1 MKSFHTHNS
10 HIPTEY
16 EFKHSKWIKKMLRA
30 YWIVVLTHVVI
41 QIGCFLFL
49 DYDRTPEDFIIH
61 VLVWPTS
68 ASALAILVASW
79 VERRFSSFSFYS
91 MSMASTVIAW
101 TIIHV
106 NYDIR
111 IILAICL
118 LPIFASVLF
127 FNKKRVWAVC
137 LMQMIGYVIVL
148 FDPAYRLYLS
158 SFDMVSIPAFLIVGT
173 YVAQLIVISGVEVLD
188 DLQASMLAKQDLI
201 VRNAI
206 MSKQSKTDGLTNLY
220 NQSSFKDYYEKA
232 FEYAKNGMSLHL
244 ALIDIDNFK
253 SINDT
258 YGHRVGDVILE
269 RVSLVIQENVTSSD
283 IAARY
288 GGEEF
293 ALLMFEQSFE
303 QAYALVEQIRKK
315 IARLVH
321 PELEG
326 AYITV
331 SVGLQSYS
339 PNLSKDKLFE
349 EVDAC
354 LYTAKRTGK
363 NKTITSLESSIIV

>member
-1 MKSFHTHNS
+1 MKSPHSHSN

-30 YWIVVLTHVVI
+30 YWVVVLTHVVI

-49 DYDRTPEDFIIH
+49 DYDRTPEDFMIH
-61 VLVWPTS
+61 VLFLPTL
-68 ASALAILVASW
+68 ASAFAILIASW
-79 VERRFSSFSFYS
+79 VERRFSFFSFYS

-101 TIIHV
+101 TIIRV

-127 FNKKRVWAVC
+127 FNKRRVWTVC
-137 LMQMIGYVIVL
+137 LMQMIGYIIVL
-148 FDPAYRLYLS
+148 CDPDYRLYLS

-173 YVAQLIVISGVEVLD
+173 YVAQLIVTSGVEVLD

-206 MSKQSKTDGLTNLY
+206 MTKQSKTDGLTNLY

-232 FEYAKNGMSLHL
+232 FEYANNGMSLHL

-258 YGHRVGDVILE
+258 YGHRVGDAILE
-269 RVSLVIQENVTSSD
+269 RVSLVIQENITSSD

-293 ALLMFEQSFE
+293 ALLMFEQPFE

-321 PELEG
+321 KELEG

-331 SVGLQSYS
+331 SVGLKSYS
-339 PNLSKDKLFE
+339 AHLSKDKLFE

-354 LYTAKRTGK
+354 LYAAKRTGK
-363 NKTITSLESSIIV
+363 NKTMTSLDLV

>member
-1 MKSFHTHNS
+1 
-10 HIPTEY
+10 
-16 EFKHSKWIKKMLRA
+16 
-30 YWIVVLTHVVI
+30 
-41 QIGCFLFL
+41 
-49 DYDRTPEDFIIH
+49 
-61 VLVWPTS
+61 
-68 ASALAILVASW
+68 
-79 VERRFSSFSFYS
+79 
-91 MSMASTVIAW
+91 
-101 TIIHV
+101 
-106 NYDIR
+106 
-111 IILAICL
+111 
-118 LPIFASVLF
+118 
-127 FNKKRVWAVC
+127 
-137 LMQMIGYVIVL
+137 
-148 FDPAYRLYLS
+148 
-158 SFDMVSIPAFLIVGT
+158 
-173 YVAQLIVISGVEVLD
+173 
-188 DLQASMLAKQDLI
+188 MLAKQDLI

-206 MSKQSKTDGLTNLY
+206 MSKQSMTDGLTNLY

-326 AYITV
+326 AYITERGILLPYGAELLR
-331 SVGLQSYS
+331 SAYISY
-339 PNLSKDKLFE
+339 
-349 EVDAC
+349 AC
-354 LYTAKRTGK
+354 LPSPRPVLDDIFSIGTCFFSWINSHSAENNKKLISAEPYRDPLVLTKTGQTLSHFLQQ
-363 NKTITSLESSIIV
+363 NVPGLM